1 MAGKSY
7 LEEPGAREELA
18 ELLAAGATLKTCA
31 EHFGNSTDTI
41 RRWKQDAKVI
51 ELTRKIRQARVD
63 EIVQKV
69 DGAIH
74 GKLREA
80 EKLPVRD
87 LLEIRKTYQP
97 ESNATGKKDNQ
108 QAAEEL
114 WEQIGNNP
122 ELGQALKDAA
132 EAQ

>member
-7 LEEPGAREELA
+7 LEEEGVREELA

-31 EHFGNSTDTI
+31 EHFGNHKDTI

-74 GKLREA
+74 GKLA
-80 EKLPVRD
+80 AADKLPVRD

-108 QAAEEL
+108 TAAEEL
-114 WEQIGNNP
+114 WEKIGDHP
-122 ELGQALKDAA
+122 ELAEKIKDATGS
-132 EAQ
+132 